1 MNATYVSPSPLTRGI
16 SVFVEAHTGIYSF
29 FFGGG
34 GGGRERLQDY
44 FFFFGRGGKP
54 SAIEGQ
60 TTDILRKISVGNMPI
75 HRVVL

>member
-16 SVFVEAHTGIYSF
+16 SVFVEADTGIYSF

-34 GGGRERLQDY
+34 GGGARATVRL
-44 FFFFGRGGKP
+44 FFSFWEGGKP